1 MIDTERER
9 KKSSLYPMRCSS
21 SLLPSVWCWRQQRL
35 VLPATPEAA
44 DTHTTYRHTR
54 KKIGLFLSHF
64 FILPSLKTQGHTHT
78 HIHTQKSSH
87 AGSTQCR
94 KSQLYAYSFA
104 ITEAVLSTFCECL
117 DLRLYSCTNNR
128 NYHKSKGEKGGDGLF
143 SVYHPRGEKMW
154 CQKGKSVFM
163 A

>member
-9 KKSSLYPMRCSS
+9 KKIKPLSYEMQLISAPICLM
-21 SLLPSVWCWRQQRL
+21 LK
-35 VLPATPEAA
+35 AA
-44 DTHTTYRHTR
+44 ETGFTCNPRGSRHAHNIQAYKKKDWFISESFFHSAFSQNTR
-54 KKIGLFLSHF
+54 
-64 FILPSLKTQGHTHT
+64 THT

-143 SVYHPRGEKMW
+143 SVYHPWGEKMW